1 MTRFG
6 WFFTTYFAI
15 LGAGTSVV
23 IHPAPRLIWNV
34 TASTPV
40 GLYRLQSVSPL
51 HVGDLIAIRPPT
63 DIAGM
68 LARGGYLPLGV
79 PLLKPVAAL
88 PGQVVCRN
96 GTVVS
101 VDGKALGTTLARDH
115 RGRPLPVWQG
125 CRDVLPGQIF
135 VMNPAVPT
143 SLDGRYFGVLPVD
156 AVIGRAQ
163 PLWLMASP
171 ISPNPNQKRG

>member
-1 MTRFG
+1 MTRLG

-15 LGAGTSVV
+15 LGVGTSVA
-23 IHPAPRLIWNV
+23 IHPAPRLIWNA

-40 GLYRLQSVSPL
+40 GLYRLQSVSTL
-51 HVGDLIAIRPPT
+51 HVDDLIAIRPPA
-63 DIAGM
+63 DIATM
-68 LARGGYLPLGV
+68 LAHGGYLPLGV

-88 PGQVVCRN
+88 PGQLVCRI
-96 GTVVS
+96 GTAVS
-101 VDGKALGTTLARDH
+101 VDGKALGEALAYDH
-115 RGRPLPVWQG
+115 RGRPLPIWQG
-125 CRDVLPGQIF
+125 CRHVLPGQIF
-135 VMNPAVPT
+135 VMNAAVPT

-156 AVIGRAQ
+156 AVLGRAQ